1 MMDAPSYQEEESNQA
16 FYRELA
22 EAAST
27 KDLIVMGDFNY
38 LNICWGNHS
47 ASSSRSTNFLAT
59 IDDLFL
65 TQAVERPTRSKATLD
80 LVLTKEE
87 DVVTH
92 QLDVG
97 QEVDIIYLDF
107 SKAFDTVSHEILS
120 TKLKDTSLN
129 QATVSNRTR
138 APRGGGRYSADAA
151 LWESVK
157 RFTHLNSLSSND
169 NTTAFYGFNQFS
181 HLFPEEFKAI
191 YLRSRPDKLPKYTE
205 VPNRKETPLPKKF
218 DWRDENVV
226 TEVKNQNTCG
236 GCWAFSVVGGIE
248 SAYAI
253 KRNNLEEL
261 SVQQVIDCS
270 YNNYGCS
277 GGSTV
282 SALNWLNQTQ
292 VKLVKN
298 SEYSFK
304 GQTGLCHYFSLSDFG
319 VSITGYAAYDFSGQE
334 EEMMRK
340 LVHWGPLAVTVDA
353 ISWQDYLGGII
364 QHHCSSGKANHAV
377 LVTGFDRTGIIP
389 YWIVRNSWGR
399 TWGID
404 GYARIKIGGN
414 MCGIA
419 DTVASVFV

>member
-1 MMDAPSYQEEESNQA
+1 MQP
-16 FYRELA
+16 LA
-22 EAAST
+22 LWLVACLLPGGAG
-27 KDLIVMGDFNY
+27 LPG
-38 LNICWGNHS
+38 
-47 ASSSRSTNFLAT
+47 SR
-59 IDDLFL
+59 
-65 TQAVERPTRSKATLD
+65 
-80 LVLTKEE
+80 
-87 DVVTH
+87 
-92 QLDVG
+92 
-97 QEVDIIYLDF
+97 
-107 SKAFDTVSHEILS
+107 
-120 TKLKDTSLN
+120 
-129 QATVSNRTR
+129 NRTR
-138 APRGGGRYSADAA
+138 APPGGGRQSAEAA

-191 YLRSRPDKLPKYTE
+191 YLRSRPDKLPKYKE

-218 DWRDENVV
+218 DWRDKNVV

-253 KRNNLEEL
+253 KKNNLEEL

-304 GQTGLCHYFSLSDFG
+304 GQTGLCHYFCLSDFG

-364 QHHCSSGKANHAV
+364 QYHCSSGKANHAV

-414 MCGIA
+414 ICGIA

>member
-1 MMDAPSYQEEESNQA
+1 MQP
-16 FYRELA
+16 LA
-22 EAAST
+22 LWLVACLLPGGAG
-27 KDLIVMGDFNY
+27 LPG
-38 LNICWGNHS
+38 
-47 ASSSRSTNFLAT
+47 SR
-59 IDDLFL
+59 
-65 TQAVERPTRSKATLD
+65 
-80 LVLTKEE
+80 
-87 DVVTH
+87 
-92 QLDVG
+92 
-97 QEVDIIYLDF
+97 
-107 SKAFDTVSHEILS
+107 
-120 TKLKDTSLN
+120 
-129 QATVSNRTR
+129 NRTR
-138 APRGGGRYSADAA
+138 APPGGGRQSAEAA

-191 YLRSRPDKLPKYTE
+191 YLRSRPDKLPKYKE

-218 DWRDENVV
+218 DWRDKNVV

-253 KRNNLEEL
+253 KKNNLEEL
-261 SVQQVIDCS
+261 SVQ
-270 YNNYGCS
+270 
-277 GGSTV
+277 
-282 SALNWLNQTQ
+282 QTQ

-304 GQTGLCHYFSLSDFG
+304 GQTGLCHYFCLSDFG

-364 QHHCSSGKANHAV
+364 QYHCSSGKANHAV

-414 MCGIA
+414 ICGIA